1 MTIKQRAGWI
11 ASSLVFLTIGVAVGS
26 SGTLQTLAFQAT
38 QASATQAAQQP
49 NPQERTLDAD
59 LYMQASAE
67 YAAVCLQ
74 TYGWAL
80 ERLRARLAA
89 QKHDGLRPA
98 VVMDLD
104 ETVFDNGGYQALMY
118 REKLSYTE
126 ELWGR
131 WERDFPQDVRLV
143 PGAKAFI
150 DGAEQMGVA
159 VVYISNRLTKN
170 QSSTIAA
177 IKQLGLSVEE
187 IDSRLLLRDGSS
199 DKTARRQLAMQ
210 RYQVLMYI
218 GDNLRDFSE
227 DFVAPRLDANDDAG
241 QQRAISERLNK
252 LERVKYRLGN
262 DWIILPNPAYGEWQR
277 LLGNKPASKL
287 RTTTMK
293 GSP

>member
-1 MTIKQRAGWI
+1 MTTKQRAGWI
-11 ASSLVFLTIGVAVGS
+11 VSSLAFLTIGVAVGS
-26 SGTLQTLAFQAT
+26 SGSLQTFALQ
-38 QASATQAAQQP
+38 SATSTKLAQA

-74 TYGWAL
+74 TYAWAL
-80 ERLRARLAA
+80 ERLRAKLAVERHSNL
-89 QKHDGLRPA
+89 QPA

-118 REKLSYTE
+118 REKLSYIE
-126 ELWGR
+126 ELWSR
-131 WERDFPQDVRLV
+131 WERDYPQDVRLV

-150 DGAEQMGVA
+150 DAAEQMGIA

-177 IKQLGLSVEE
+177 IKHLDLSTEN
-187 IDSRLLLRDGSS
+187 IDARLLLRDQSS
-199 DKTARRQLAMQ
+199 DKTSRRQLAAQ
-210 RYQVLMYI
+210 RYNVLMLV

-241 QQRAISERLNK
+241 QQRAIAERLSK
-252 LERVKYRLGN
+252 VERVKYRFGN

-277 LLGNKPASKL
+277 LIGNNPASKL
-287 RTTTMK
+287 RTTSMK
-293 GSP
+293 VSP